1 MRIIGTQKFKG
12 QPCFPLLQRIYKLV
26 KIDPDTLLEKKKEKN
41 KKISFELLRLLPL
54 FSLLNPI
61 NLGGSTTVFSSA
73 KQSFQLSA

>member
-41 KKISFELLRLLPL
+41 KKISFELLRLLSP
-54 FSLLNPI
+54 FFPI
-61 NLGGSTTVFSSA
+61 EPHKFRRIHHNF
-73 KQSFQLSA
+73 